1 MMARRKQK
9 IGIAALL
16 LAILLVVSACGANNG
31 ASNDAAIDPAN
42 NHGGTQTDDAGTSG
56 QAGASSGEGKAE
68 GEAPPS
74 EPETRTVVDE
84 FGEVE
89 VPVHPQRVVGV
100 YVEDYLVALG
110 VTPVA
115 QWYHPSW
122 GTQEYLNLDVPL
134 FDITGS
140 LEALLS
146 YDPDLIIVDG
156 AVDAVKYEEYSKI
169 APTYRLPESVLQD
182 SKQMLTVVADVLNI
196 PDQAVAVLE
205 AYEQKVADVK
215 AQLQAAIGDET
226 VAVIR
231 VNTGDKTIALF
242 GQKNRYTGVIYSEF
256 GMTPHPLA
264 ANMEAYQEVL
274 SEEAFASLDADHIIV
289 FPSNG
294 SWDSPENQEAF
305 TLLDSPLWKSVPA
318 FQNGHVY
325 KMERSHWQ
333 SGAITAN
340 NLKLDDLLQ
349 QVAK

>member
-1 MMARRKQK
+1 MMARGKQK
-9 IGIAALL
+9 LGIMALL
-16 LAILLVVSACGANNG
+16 LAMLLVVSACGTNNG
-31 ASNDAAIDPAN
+31 ASNEPAN
-42 NHGGTQTDDAGTSG
+42 NDGAAQTGNEGANGNG
-56 QAGASSGEGKAE
+56 QAGNSSGEEQAE
-68 GEAPPS
+68 GGAPLS
-74 EPETRTVVDE
+74 EPETRVVVDE

-89 VPVHPQRVVGV
+89 VPTHPQRVVGV
-100 YVEDYLVALG
+100 YMEDYLAALG

-115 QWYHPSW
+115 QWYHPLW
-122 GTQEYLNLDVPL
+122 GTQEYLNLDAPL

-140 LEALLS
+140 LEALLA

-156 AVDAVKYEEYSKI
+156 AVDAIKYEEYSKI
-169 APTYRLPESVLQD
+169 APTYRLPENVLQD
-182 SKQMLTVVADVLNI
+182 AKQVLTVVADVLNMQ
-196 PDQAVAVLE
+196 DHAAAVLE

-215 AQLQAAIGDET
+215 AQLQATVGDET

-242 GQKNRYTGVIYSEF
+242 GQKNRYTGVIYNEF
-256 GMTPHPLA
+256 GLTPHPLA
-264 ANMEAYQEVL
+264 ANMEAFQEVL

-294 SWDSPENQEAF
+294 NWDSPENKDAF

-340 NLKLDDLLQ
+340 NMKLDDLLQ